1 MFPAFPHEPLII
13 TRYDFPYN
21 TSKARHN
28 TAHFSNKC
36 LTLIKADYVLSNTKK
51 KLKIQSREDLVLK
64 IFKVFLLTQ
73 ILLLNIKPH
82 IFVL

>member
-51 KLKIQSREDLVLK
+51 KLENSV
-64 IFKVFLLTQ
+64 
-73 ILLLNIKPH
+73 
-82 IFVL
+82 